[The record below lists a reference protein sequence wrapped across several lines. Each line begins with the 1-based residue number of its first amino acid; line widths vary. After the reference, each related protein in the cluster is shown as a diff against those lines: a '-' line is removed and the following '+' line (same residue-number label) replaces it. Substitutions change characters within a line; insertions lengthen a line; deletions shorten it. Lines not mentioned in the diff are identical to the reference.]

1 MSDEARMATE
11 VKEERNEPT
20 VPELGK
26 VGASAVGPIGIVL
39 MMAYEISLGIS
50 LLYSLLAFWPSPT
63 PAGGSAA
70 TSSPVT
76 FLFWTFPIWDEVR
89 LLLIVALAG
98 ALGSLVH
105 VVRSLSWYVGNRE
118 LVRSWLAKYILLPF
132 VGTTLALVFYFVIR
146 AGFFSPAGPV
156 EQTNPF
162 HLAALAALAGM
173 FSDQVAEKLREVLE
187 TLLATPKGRRGAD
200 HVPPGQEVEAK
211 SQEEGQEKSA
221 SGGE

>member
-1 MSDEARMATE
+1 MSDEASMGT
-11 VKEERNEPT
+11 NGPT
-20 VPELGK
+20 VPELGT

-39 MMAYEISLGIS
+39 MMAYEISLGTS

-70 TSSPVT
+70 TSSPAT
-76 FLFWTFPIWDEVR
+76 FLFWTFPISDEVR

-98 ALGSLVH
+98 AIGSLVH
-105 VVRSLSWYVGNRE
+105 VVRSLSWYVGNRK

-187 TLLATPKGRRGAD
+187 TLLTTPKGRKGAD
-200 HVPPGQEVEAK
+200 HVAPGQEVEAK

>member
-1 MSDEARMATE
+1 MSDETRTAKKA
-11 VKEERNEPT
+11 KEERKRPT
-20 VPELGK
+20 VPELGQ
-26 VGASAVGPIGIVL
+26 VGASPVGPIGIVL
-39 MMAYEISLGIS
+39 MMAYEILLGIS

-76 FLFWTFPIWDEVR
+76 FLFWTFPISDEVR
-89 LLLIVALAG
+89 LLLIVGLAG

-105 VVRSLSWYVGNRE
+105 VFRSLSWYVGNRK
-118 LVRSWLAKYILLPF
+118 LVRSWLVKYVLLPF

-173 FSDQVAEKLREVLE
+173 FSDQVAEKLKEVLE
-187 TLLATPKGRRGAD
+187 TLLATPEGRRGAD
-200 HVPPGQEVEAK
+200 HVPPGQRAEAEP
-211 SQEEGQEKSA
+211 QEEEQGHV